1 MENLKF
7 NVGDNVKIVSNDLQP
22 AMVGKIGRVKKV
34 YPSFSEDS
42 DNNIQPSYFYRV
54 EVGGAVLKGIAASS
68 DMKKYR
74 VTIDLDAFEIV
85 VSANNKAEA
94 KRKAIERLQRK
105 KITSLI
111 RKSWPDNK
119 KEVYVDEE

>member
-1 MENLKF
+1 
-7 NVGDNVKIVSNDLQP
+7 
-22 AMVGKIGRVKKV
+22 
-34 YPSFSEDS
+34 
-42 DNNIQPSYFYRV
+42 
-54 EVGGAVLKGIAASS
+54 
-68 DMKKYR
+68 MKKYR
-74 VTIDLDAFEIV
+74 VTIDLDDFEIV
-85 VSANNKAEA
+85 VSANNKAVA

>member
-1 MENLKF
+1 
-7 NVGDNVKIVSNDLQP
+7 
-22 AMVGKIGRVKKV
+22 
-34 YPSFSEDS
+34 
-42 DNNIQPSYFYRV
+42 
-54 EVGGAVLKGIAASS
+54 
-68 DMKKYR
+68 MKKYR

-119 KEVYVDEE
+119 KEVYVMRNNLRIKRRYEQR

>member
-1 MENLKF
+1 
-7 NVGDNVKIVSNDLQP
+7 
-22 AMVGKIGRVKKV
+22 
-34 YPSFSEDS
+34 
-42 DNNIQPSYFYRV
+42 
-54 EVGGAVLKGIAASS
+54 
-68 DMKKYR
+68 MKKYR

-94 KRKAIERLQRK
+94 KRKAIDRLQRK

>member
-1 MENLKF
+1 
-7 NVGDNVKIVSNDLQP
+7 
-22 AMVGKIGRVKKV
+22 
-34 YPSFSEDS
+34 
-42 DNNIQPSYFYRV
+42 
-54 EVGGAVLKGIAASS
+54 
-68 DMKKYR
+68 MKKYR
-74 VTIDLDAFEIV
+74 VTIDLNAFEIV

-111 RKSWPDNK
+111 KSWPDNK

>member
-1 MENLKF
+1 METFK
-7 NVGDNVKIVSNDLQP
+7 KIIRQY
-22 AMVGKIGRVKKV
+22 AQ
-34 YPSFSEDS
+34 SEVCMGELLA
-42 DNNIQPSYFYRV
+42 NISADGMSI
-54 EVGGAVLKGIAASS
+54 E
-68 DMKKYR
+68 
-74 VTIDLDAFEIV
+74 DAFEIV

>member
-1 MENLKF
+1 M
-7 NVGDNVKIVSNDLQP
+7 
-22 AMVGKIGRVKKV
+22 R
-34 YPSFSEDS
+34 
-42 DNNIQPSYFYRV
+42 
-54 EVGGAVLKGIAASS
+54 
-68 DMKKYR
+68 KYR

-85 VSANNKAEA
+85 VSANNAEA

-119 KEVYVDEE
+119 KEVYVDEK